1 MKKVI
6 EIGWPCS
13 PSTNIQLKLVNATE
27 VLYTYG
33 GGMGGASVKLYATDT
48 SGDKYTDLTGEV
60 RYINPDYIVTK
71 REVQLVKQVTD
82 AKAHRNY
89 REKKVKSCIITRYIL
104 LPYRAEYKLVN
115 KYTDEKD
122 YHDQG
127 AKIIFKEDI
136 TVKL

>member
-13 PSTNIQLKLVNATE
+13 PSTNIQLKLINATE

-33 GGMGGASVKLYATDT
+33 GGMGGASK
-48 SGDKYTDLTGEV
+48 DKYKDLTGELM
-60 RYINPDYIVTK
+60 YINPDYIVTK

>member
-13 PSTNIQLKLVNATE
+13 PSTNIQLKLISATE

-33 GGMGGASVKLYATDT
+33 GGMGGASVKLYATDIYK
-48 SGDKYTDLTGEV
+48 DKYKDITGELI
-60 RYINPDYIVTK
+60 YINPDYIVTK

-89 REKKVKSCIITRYIL
+89 REEKVKSCIITRYIL
-104 LPYRAEYKLVN
+104 LPYQAEHKLVN
-115 KYTDEKD
+115 KYKDKKD

-127 AKIIFKEDI
+127 AKIIFEEDI